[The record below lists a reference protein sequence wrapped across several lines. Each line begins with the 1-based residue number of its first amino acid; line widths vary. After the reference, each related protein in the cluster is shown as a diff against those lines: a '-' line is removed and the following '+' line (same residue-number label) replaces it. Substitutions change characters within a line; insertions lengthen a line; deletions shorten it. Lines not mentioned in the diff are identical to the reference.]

1 MATDGIRGFAVELQ
15 ANPWYR
21 RVYVVQVAAWFA
33 GVVFYEAALA
43 PDGPLLEHVIDG
55 GATMSFLAYG
65 SLASSVM
72 VVDGAKTVYERG
84 TELMGIVLRPA
95 RNRFVAQGEAIGEAR
110 GKAIGEAIGEERGE
124 ARGRAIG
131 EELGK
136 AIGEAIGEERGK
148 DLGLEE
154 SSGWFARY
162 MRAQEE
168 GREFDEPPPW
178 ERNGRG

>member
-1 MATDGIRGFAVELQ
+1 MAIDGMTEGMRGFAAELQ

-21 RVYVVQVAAWFA
+21 RVYVVQVAVWFA
-33 GVVFYEAALA
+33 GVAFYEAALA
-43 PDGPLLEHVIDG
+43 PDGPLLKHAIDG

-65 SLASSVM
+65 SLASSVLM
-72 VVDGAKTVYERG
+72 VDGAKTVYERG

-95 RNRFVAQGEAIGEAR
+95 RNRFVAQGEERGRAIGEAIGEARGEERGRAIGEER
-110 GKAIGEAIGEERGE
+110 GKAIGEAIGEER
-124 ARGRAIG
+124 
-131 EELGK
+131 
-136 AIGEAIGEERGK
+136 
-148 DLGLEE
+148 GLEE